1 MKHKLL
7 TGTLTWGAITAVS
20 LLQTAPA
27 QAFTFSQGGAGVTI
41 TADDVGKDFWSV
53 FNGQVDDQGI
63 TSTNVEGLSSQAN
76 FKVTSFTNNQIVFD
90 ILLENTSHDPI
101 TTSVVSVL
109 GFRSNPLVKS
119 ATSTGDFDIVVLN
132 KTINAFEGADVNIC
146 FKEAGGNKN
155 CNGGGNGGVDLGQS
169 AFFTATLNF
178 NSNISSGLFL
188 DEFGV
193 RYQGIEGEIN
203 GQVVEDFSGT
213 GVGVV
218 PTPALLPGLI
228 GMGIAAL
235 RKKKQAKEKEA

>member
-7 TGTLTWGAITAVS
+7 TGTLTWGTIAAVS

-53 FNGQVDDQGI
+53 FNGQVDDRGI

-90 ILLENTSHDPI
+90 ILLENTSQDPI
-101 TTSVVSVL
+101 TASVVSVL
-109 GFRSNPLVKS
+109 GFRSNPLVAS
-119 ATSTGDFDIVVLN
+119 ATSTGDFDITVLN
-132 KTINAFEGADVNIC
+132 DPINAFGGADVNIC
-146 FKEAGGNKN
+146 FKEAGNRNN
-155 CNGGGNGGVDLGQS
+155 CDSGRGGVDLGQS

-178 NSNISSGLFL
+178 NSDISSGLSL

-193 RYQGIEGEIN
+193 RYQGIDGEIN
-203 GQVVEDFSGT
+203 GQLVDDFSGT